1 MVQKRLSR
9 RTVLESIGAA
19 GALSLAGCTGV
30 GGGSGAT
37 IGLANSETGS
47 LSTFGQRNVRGKEI
61 ALADV
66 NETGVL
72 GGDLEIVVED
82 TESDSGAGVSAA
94 QKLVN
99 QDGVPLIIGAVSSS
113 VSLSI
118 HKSVTQGTDVTQISQ
133 NSTSPDLS
141 NFPDLLRMS
150 PTGAA
155 QASALAD
162 IVADDGQG
170 RVAVTHLT
178 NAYGKGVADAF
189 VEAFSGES
197 KLFPHDQEKSSYS
210 NVITSMADYDADA
223 WLFVTYQ
230 PEFTTMAQ
238 EAYDGGHTEEVAIY
252 GSDSVKGPKVLEQ
265 TPEGSL
271 EGMKLVAPSAALD
284 QDNYQSFAETFRA
297 DYDTDPTAWSA
308 SAYDAIVTAAIAI
321 EAAGSTDPADIK
333 AEARAVTGPEGT
345 EVFSFAEAVEALGDD
360 GSGSDVNY
368 QGVSG
373 PIDLDEN
380 GDPKAYEQI
389 FEVQDGEYV
398 SQGFIAGE

>member
-1 MVQKRLSR
+1 MLKTLS
-9 RTVLESIGAA
+9 AA
-19 GALSLAGCTGV
+19 GMLSVAGCVG

-37 IGLANSETGS
+37 IGMANSETGS
-47 LSTFGQRNVRGKEI
+47 LSTFGQRNERGKNI
-61 ALADV
+61 ALEDV

-72 GGDLEIVVED
+72 GGDLEIIVED
-82 TESDSGAGVSAA
+82 TQSESGPGVSAA

-99 QDGVPLIIGAVSSS
+99 QDGVPLLIGAVSSG

-118 HKSVTQGTDVTQISQ
+118 HKSVVQGTDVAQISQ

-155 QASALAD
+155 QASALAE
-162 IVADDGQG
+162 IIADDGHG
-170 RVAVTHLT
+170 KVAVTHLT
-178 NAYGKGVADAF
+178 NAYGEGVADAF
-189 VEAFSGES
+189 NEAFEADA
-197 KLFPHDQEKSSYS
+197 KLFPHEQGKSSYS
-210 NVITSMADYDADA
+210 NVITSMADYGADA
-223 WLFVTYQ
+223 WLFITYQ
-230 PEFTTMAQ
+230 PEFTKMAQ
-238 EAYDGGHTEEVAIY
+238 EAYDSGNTGEVAIY

-265 TPEGSL
+265 TPDGSL

-284 QDNYQSFAETFRA
+284 QDNYKQFAETFEENHGKQ
-297 DYDTDPTAWSA
+297 PTAWSA
-308 SAYDAIVTAAIAI
+308 YAYDAVVTAAIAV

-333 AEARAVTGPEGT
+333 AEARAVTRPEGT
-345 EVFSFAEAVEALGDD
+345 EVFTFAEAVEALGDD

-389 FEVQDGEYV
+389 FAVEDGEYV
-398 SQGFIAGE
+398 SKGFIAGE

>member
-1 MVQKRLSR
+1 MVREQLSR
-9 RTVLESIGAA
+9 RTVLKGVGAA
-19 GALSLAGCTGV
+19 GMVSIAGCTG
-30 GGGSGAT
+30 GSGSGAT
-37 IGLANSETGS
+37 IGMANSETGS
-47 LSTFGQRNVRGKEI
+47 LSTFGQRNARGLEI
-61 ALADV
+61 ALSDI

-72 GGDLEIVVED
+72 GGDLEVMVED
-82 TESDSGAGVSAA
+82 TQSESGPGVSAA

-99 QDGVPLIIGAVSSS
+99 QDGVPVVVGAVSSG

-118 HKSVTQGTDVTQISQ
+118 YRSVIQGTDVTQISQ
-133 NSTSPDLS
+133 NSTSPDLT

-162 IVADDGQG
+162 IISNDGG
-170 RVAVTHLT
+170 GSVAVTHLT
-178 NAYGKGVADAF
+178 NAYGEGVAAAF
-189 VEAFSGES
+189 DEAYSGES
-197 KLFPHDQEKSSYS
+197 KLFPHDQGSSSYS
-210 NVITSMADYDADA
+210 NVISSMADYDADS
-223 WLFVTYQ
+223 WLFITYQ

-238 EAYDGGHTEEVAIY
+238 EAYDSGHTGEVALY
-252 GSDSVKGPKVLEQ
+252 GSDSVKGPNVLDQ

-284 QDNYQSFAETFRA
+284 QDNYQAFAEAFRENN
-297 DYDTDPTAWSA
+297 DTEPTAWSA
-308 SAYDAIVTAAIAI
+308 YAYDAVVTAAIAL
-321 EAAGSTDPADIK
+321 EAAGSTDPADVK
-333 AEARAVTGPEGT
+333 AEARGVTAPGGT

-360 GSGSDVNY
+360 GSASDVNY

-398 SQGFIAGE
+398 SLGFIAGE